1 MGRVTIAGRALPER
15 ESRRGTAASSALL
28 ISKPGIAG
36 GVTLAGL
43 SGMVLAGRGLPP
55 AGQGLLCLAC
65 ILMAAAGSAV
75 INGLLD
81 REIDSRMR
89 RVASRTEAL
98 ENVGNRGALLFSL
111 ALIACSLAV
120 SVRFLNGTA
129 TLLLAGAVA
138 GYTLLY
144 TLFLKRRSPYGTV
157 PGGIPGAL
165 PVLIGYGRW
174 PSNARMST
182 GPRAS
187 PSCPS
192 RWESRT
198 RRSWSSSMPPPCCL
212 FRFACGGW
220 GTVRRTSPPRRLSL
234 APASC
239 SPATGTSWRQGDSG
253 RRSALPSSTY
263 WACYSPSSSTS
274 RRAPYDNVI
283 GKVAWPRHLASTD
296 IIFARCMVF
305 FED

>member
-1 MGRVTIAGRALPER
+1 MGRVTIAERALPER

-165 PVLIGYGRW
+165 PVLIGYAAIEPCIGADGFLLFMLMLMWQPPHIWALALKCQDEYRSAGVPVLPVVLGEPYTKILVFLYAFALLPLSLCLW
-174 PSNARMST
+174 WL
-182 GPRAS
+182 GYCS
-187 PSCPS
+187 PYFAAAAIVLGAGFLLSCY
-192 RWESRT
+192 RNIVAT
-198 RRSWSSSMPPPCCL
+198 RRFGKAFGASIVYIL
-212 FRFACGGW
+212 G
-220 GTVRRTSPPRRLSL
+220 LLL
-234 APASC
+234 AVIIDISA
-239 SPATGTSWRQGDSG
+239 
-253 RRSALPSSTY
+253 RSI
-263 WACYSPSSSTS
+263 
-274 RRAPYDNVI
+274 R
-283 GKVAWPRHLASTD
+283 
-296 IIFARCMVF
+296 
-305 FED
+305 